1 MDGLPIGHADAV
13 SRSRTSPTETTGTR
27 SRRIAGWTVWAAR
40 LGWLLVAL
48 LGGAAIEAAVDDR
61 SSPVRWVCAIGAW
74 TIWAIVALALA
85 IPSVRS
91 LTVARLV
98 APITIAVGVAAALAG
113 VPAGDL
119 VLYGIPAFAAIAAVY
134 TPEFGIA
141 CAQASAYG
149 DEHRFPLR
157 VPAATGAVAV
167 VLWLAW
173 VPLLLAG
180 PLLVAA
186 EVWVVG
192 GLATVVAIAGTV
204 FLLPRWH
211 RLAQRWLV
219 LVPAGLVVRDPIVLA
234 ETLMLRTSEVRT
246 MSLARADTGAAD
258 LTGPASGYALEVTTT
273 ATVTAVFAGS
283 TSEPEGR
290 AVHLTAFLVAP
301 SRPGRALE
309 VARTRGLPVA

>member
-1 MDGLPIGHADAV
+1 MQEPTTSAARAEGA
-13 SRSRTSPTETTGTR
+13 RSHRV
-27 SRRIAGWTVWAAR
+27 AGWTVWAAR
-40 LGWLLVAL
+40 LAWLLVAL
-48 LGGAAIEAAVDDR
+48 LGGEAVEAAIDGR
-61 SSPVRWVCAIGAW
+61 SSAVRWVSAIGAW
-74 TIWAIVALALA
+74 TIWAVVALALA

-91 LTVARLV
+91 LTVVRVFAPV
-98 APITIAVGVAAALAG
+98 AVAAGIAAALAG
-113 VPAGDL
+113 APATDL
-119 VLYGIPAFAAIAAVY
+119 VLYGIPAFGAVAAAY

-141 CAQASAYG
+141 YAQASAYG

-157 VPAATGAVAV
+157 APAATGAVAI
-167 VLWLAW
+167 VLWLGW

-180 PLLVAA
+180 PLLLAA
-186 EVWVVG
+186 TMWLVG
-192 GLATVVAIAGTV
+192 GLVSAGAIAGAV

-234 ETLMLRTSEVRT
+234 ETLMLRSREVRT
-246 MSLARADTGAAD
+246 ISLALADTGAAD
-258 LTGPASGYALEVTTT
+258 LTGPASGYALEVATT

-283 TSEPEGR
+283 PSSPEGR

-309 VARTRGLPVA
+309 VARARGLTVA